1 MQRISRALLS
11 VSDKD
16 GLVEFAR
23 GLASMDVELVSTG
36 GTARALRDAGLDV
49 REVSEIT
56 GFPEILEGRVKTLHP
71 KIFGGIL
78 AAREKEGHRAHLE
91 EHQIPPFDLVA
102 VNLYPFVETVSRPD
116 VTLAEAIEQ
125 IDIGGVTLIRAAAK
139 NHAHVVVVTNPDDYA
154 PILETLLRE
163 GGTVPDAMRLRLAA
177 RAFAHTRDYDTAITA
192 YMKKQADAS

>member
-1 MQRISRALLS
+1 MERISRALLS
-11 VSDKD
+11 VSRKD

-36 GTARALRDAGLDV
+36 GTARALRDAGLAV

-71 KIFGGIL
+71 KVFGGIL
-78 AAREKEGHRAHLE
+78 AARDKEGHRADLDTHG
-91 EHQIPPFDLVA
+91 IPPFDLVA

-116 VTLAEAIEQ
+116 VTLPEAIEQ

-139 NHAHVVVVTNPDDYA
+139 NHAHVVVVTDPDDYA
-154 PILETLLRE
+154 GILETLLKE
-163 GGTVPDAMRLRLAA
+163 GGTVPGTMRLRLAA

-192 YMKKQADAS
+192 YMQKQSGSS